1 MRSLASR
8 RLWPV
13 MTFFMGAS
21 LCVAGWAALE
31 LGLFESHPVLA
42 AEKGE
47 LAGIETLQ
55 RNLTDR
61 LASLDEKE
69 KSIAAREKELAD
81 KERLMQ
87 EHLAKMEKLL
97 EKTRLELEEA
107 REARAKLEAAA
118 KVEVA
123 VPQDTTLEYKKIY
136 ERMEPKQASGILD
149 GLDTPLAARILAA
162 MSQARA
168 AEVMGKMNVDRARKV
183 TQFLSE
189 KTK

>member
-1 MRSLASR
+1 MRAPASR

-13 MTFFMGAS
+13 MAFFLGAS
-21 LCVAGWAALE
+21 VCVAGWAAIE
-31 LGLFESHPVLA
+31 LGFFESHAVLA

-47 LAGIETLQ
+47 LSGIETLQ

-61 LASLDEKE
+61 LTSLDEKE
-69 KSIAAREKELAD
+69 KALAAREKELLE

-87 EHLAKMEKLL
+87 EHLAKMEKLV
-97 EKTRLELEEA
+97 EKANRELAESRQA
-107 REARAKLEAAA
+107 QAALEASLKTAA
-118 KVEVA
+118 P
-123 VPQDTTLEYKKIY
+123 VPPDATLEYKKIY

-149 GLDTPLAARILAA
+149 GLETPLAARILGA